1 MAVEMKHEENTD
13 YIDFD
18 GFDAVGGFLQDQRG
32 ARPRQ
37 GAAPLQHMHQV
48 ELRT

>member
-1 MAVEMKHEENTD
+1 MAVEMKHEENSD
-13 YIDFD
+13 HIDFD
-18 GFDAVGGFLQDQRG
+18 GFDAVGGFLQDQGG
-32 ARPRQ
+32 ARPCQ

>member
-1 MAVEMKHEENTD
+1 MNHEENTD

-18 GFDAVGGFLQDQRG
+18 GVDAVGGFLQDQGG
-32 ARPRQ
+32 ARSRQ
-37 GAAPLQHMHQV
+37 GTAPLQHMHQV